1 MLFDVLIYPLPN
13 SSYLLECDSSLRN
26 NLIAHLRKYALRAK
40 VSRIS
45 NPKAREREQE
55 RERER
60 EREREGEQETE
71 RDSEGE

>member
-26 NLIAHLRKYALRAK
+26 NLIAHLRRYALRAK

-45 NPKAREREQE
+45 NPKARERT

-60 EREREGEQETE
+60 ERERENKRQREIVRESE
-71 RDSEGE
+71 RD

>member
-60 EREREGEQETE
+60 EREGEQETE